1 MLFFQTL
8 YSLWKRLSRSRKP
21 GGVNTRKG
29 GQVAKNVHS
38 MPTDDP
44 HASVNN
50 GKNLWLHPKFGRHL
64 YTVIHLMWTV
74 HQTLVDIFS
83 CLRQNRMP
91 RKKFGCDG
99 INLRFVK

>member
-1 MLFFQTL
+1 MLFFSDTVL
-8 YSLWKRLSRSRKP
+8 PVERLSRSRKP

-50 GKNLWLHPKFGRHL
+50 GKNLWLHPQFGPDDTCTR
-64 YTVIHLMWTV
+64 
-74 HQTLVDIFS
+74 
-83 CLRQNRMP
+83 
-91 RKKFGCDG
+91 
-99 INLRFVK
+99 